1 MKKKVNNMM
10 NSIIIYLLFLEKDMI
25 EKYKNDKENEEVHV
39 VEVEKKVI
47 VIIVIII
54 IWLI

>member
-54 IWLI
+54 I